1 MQLKNQVHQQDV
13 VVNTVASTGEGVDM
27 LKALIVKHIQQ

>member
-1 MQLKNQVHQQDV
+1 